1 MLRVKKLLDPARG
14 IMIGR
19 QKSGDISEERTGK
32 SVRGEDGETSVHSTA
47 AALMNTPPK
56 SDTSVD
62 PSMLYG

>member
-1 MLRVKKLLDPARG
+1 MLDPAWG
-14 IMIGR
+14 IMIR
-19 QKSGDISEERTGK
+19 HQKSGNISEERTGK

-62 PSMLYG
+62 PSMLHG